1 MKFELSLWKVEKSG
15 LLKYCIYV
23 GLVDPLVLGTLAI
36 LVIFQGSKGS
46 KG

>member
-23 GLVDPLVLGTLAI
+23 GLVDFVAGHFPGCRPVG
-36 LVIFQGSKGS
+36 F
-46 KG
+46 